1 MSNKADEAVTQTA
14 QEKELDRPYPR
25 LQMATVQADAFQMKK
40 IVTAF
45 KFHATHTQL
54 VFFFFPLN
62 ELTNIPS
69 YSTQINPEI

>member
-14 QEKELDRPYPR
+14 QEKELDRPYPC

-54 VFFFFPLN
+54 FFFFSFKWANKHSQL
-62 ELTNIPS
+62 LYTD
-69 YSTQINPEI
+69 